1 MENTHSNTQTAVLL
15 VGGAI
20 LIAVLV
26 FILQLPSLSI
36 RGLIVG
42 ERIVGGGQFWLLEL
56 IAGALTS
63 VIITGIAVLLFRRLM
78 LWVGVISVVIQLA
91 WMASTQSF
99 LTPVDSAAEVV
110 FRSAEVVGIVAGAV
124 IAVLVA
130 RGIFNARQKPAKP

>member
-1 MENTHSNTQTAVLL
+1 MENTSSNTRTAAVL

-20 LIAVLV
+20 VITVLV
-26 FILQLPSLSI
+26 FVLQLPSLSL

-63 VIITGIAVLLFRRLM
+63 VIITGISVLLFRRLM
-78 LWVGVISVVIQLA
+78 FWVGVISVVIQLA
-91 WMASTQSF
+91 WTASTQSF
-99 LTPVDSAAEVV
+99 FTPADSVAEIV

-130 RGIFNARQKPAKP
+130 RGIFPRQKSVKS